1 MPKKSKKQSKKE
13 INFLI
18 ILLAA
23 VLIILLTL
31 LNLQILSKNKA
42 EEKDVLGATA
52 ESEQKTFWVNLL
64 NNEPEYLPGWVEL
77 ARLQKEN
84 GNLNGYN
91 ESLNKAL
98 EIDPNYEVGF

>member
-1 MPKKSKKQSKKE
+1 MSKKTKSRDST
-13 INFLI
+13 FLI

-31 LNLQILSKNKA
+31 LNLQLLSKYKA

-52 ESEQKTFWVNLL
+52 RSEQKTFWVNLL
-64 NNEPEYLPGWVEL
+64 NNEPEYLPGWIEL
-77 ARLQKEN
+77 TKLEKES
-84 GNLNGYN
+84 GNLKSFN

-98 EIDPNYEVGF
+98 EIDPNLQIDF